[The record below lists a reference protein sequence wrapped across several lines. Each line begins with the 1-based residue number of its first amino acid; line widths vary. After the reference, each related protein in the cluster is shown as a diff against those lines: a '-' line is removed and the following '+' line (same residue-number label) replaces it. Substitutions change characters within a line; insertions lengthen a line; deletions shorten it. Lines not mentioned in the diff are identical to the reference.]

1 MDKKADLYKAL
12 QLISQRRWEELSL
25 SDFSVDLYLSRKEDI
40 FKILFEEVL
49 ENVKTQLPQ
58 ESISKYPLREKI
70 LEIFLTKFECLRFYK
85 APLKEILKSSWA
97 FVPIMG
103 PILLQEYPHHKKL
116 LEFYGITGNTF
127 VAEIQS
133 NGLFVI
139 YGMALRTWLQ
149 EEEESLPK
157 TSAYLDKLLR
167 EGEKLLER
175 YS

>member
-1 MDKKADLYKAL
+1 MDKKTDLYKAL
-12 QLISQRRWEELSL
+12 QLISEKRWEDLSI
-25 SDFSVDLYLSRKEDI
+25 SDFPLDLNLVRKEDV
-40 FKILFEEVL
+40 FKLLFEEVL
-49 ENVKTQLPQ
+49 EDVKRQLSP
-58 ESISKYPLREKI
+58 ESMAAYPLREKL
-70 LEIFLTKFECLRFYK
+70 LEIFLTKFECLSPYK
-85 APLKEILKSSWA
+85 EPLKEILKNSWA

-103 PILLQEYPHHKKL
+103 PILMQEYPHHRQL
-116 LEFYGITGNTF
+116 LEFYGITGPTF

-139 YGMALRTWLQ
+139 YGMVLRTWLQ

>member
-1 MDKKADLYKAL
+1 MDKKTALYEAL
-12 QLISQRRWEELSL
+12 KLISQKRWEELSL
-25 SDFSVDLYLSRKEDI
+25 SDFSGDLHLSGKEDI

-49 ENVKTQLPQ
+49 EEVKQRLPY
-58 ESISKYPLREKI
+58 ESLSGQPLREKL
-70 LEIFLTKFECLRFYK
+70 LEIFLTKFECLAPYK
-85 APLKEILKSSWA
+85 EPLKEILKNSWA

-103 PILLQEYPHHKKL
+103 PILIQEYPHHKRL
-116 LEFYGITGNTF
+116 LEFYGIADGTL
-127 VAEIQS
+127 VSEIQA

-139 YGMALRTWLQ
+139 YGMALRTWFQ
-149 EEEESLPK
+149 EEDESLPR